1 MVADTVQSPLLKGIT
16 IRYLLAYAEENELYG
31 RLISSIHER
40 LPEYDEA
47 RILDTKSWIPQKDFK
62 QILRCF
68 KEISG
73 LWNPRNYNILGRAI
87 PTTGDM
93 VPYYASMLAGPEA
106 IIKISQRIN
115 HSFNTD
121 QEIMI
126 ESIKHERDKMLMR
139 FVTATV
145 QHYMLPST
153 ETPYLEMVTA
163 ALGYWEGVPQ
173 LWGWPETGETRFN
186 EVQLTLAELVERDF
200 AYLSLK
206 YSEKGRDVLFND
218 KKVGEFVDVTGLGD
232 FKMKF
237 GYEPREE
244 FLAKPL
250 KEFRPVKIVEDVNIS
265 FDKKA
270 GENTSRNPDTDEEII
285 FKKGELYGMPC
296 NRYTV
301 KIPEFSLLHRVSLF
315 LKNISAIIGTKKS
328 NEDDKKRKFLKMVS
342 PEIAMGY
349 AMDAQRREA
358 EKAAEANRRLAEE
371 YKRRAEESLAHAKD
385 IEKLLQRFAHDVG
398 NTLGTATT
406 MSALLAERVSALE
419 DKTDAKELKRIIP
432 DFGDIKYRT
441 QALHVLVERSTKVAS
456 ATRILLDN
464 DPKKI
469 DNLSQPIDVKTIAEQ
484 FLKMNITVDNLIMA
498 NSAKNSALPFDC
510 HILRGETHFEEGTYT
525 MMLYEDLFTSALY
538 NFYRNSNRA
547 VSSNP
552 NPLIYIKG
560 RDLTDKI
567 ELVFGD
573 NGIGMN
579 DETRRAILERRSV
592 VSGEGTGLGYFTIWR
607 LVGHYKG
614 ALDIKSEKGKG
625 CEVIIV
631 LPKGNITPNST
642 DEYYV

>member
-1 MVADTVQSPLLKGIT
+1 MTADTVQSPLLKGIT
-16 IRYLLAYAEENELYG
+16 IRYLLAYAEENELYD
-31 RLISSIHER
+31 RLIKSVHER

-73 LWNPRNYNILGRAI
+73 LWNPRNYNVLGKAI

-106 IIKISQRIN
+106 IIKISPRIN

-121 QEIMI
+121 QEIVI
-126 ESIKHERDKMLMR
+126 ENISHEKDRLLMN

-173 LWGWPETGETRFN
+173 LWGWPETGETRYN

-200 AYLSLK
+200 AYLSFK

-218 KKVGEFVDVTGLGD
+218 KKVGEFVDVTVLDD

-250 KEFRPVKIVEDVNIS
+250 KEFRPVKIIEDVKIS
-265 FDKKA
+265 LDKKA
-270 GENTSRNPDTDEEII
+270 GENTSRNSGNDEEII

-301 KIPEFSLLHRVSLF
+301 KIPEFSFRHRMYFF
-315 LKNISAIIGTKKS
+315 LKNLAANISLTKG
-328 NEDDKKRKFLKMVS
+328 NEDNRKRRFLKRVS

-358 EKAAEANRRLAEE
+358 EKAAEANRRL
-371 YKRRAEESLAHAKD
+371 AEESLAHAKD

-406 MSALLAERVSALE
+406 MSALLSERVSALE
-419 DKTDAKELKRIIP
+419 HNTDAQELKRIIP
-432 DFGDIKYRT
+432 NFGDIKYRS
-441 QALHVLVERSTKVAS
+441 QALRVLVERSTRVAS

-469 DNLSQPIDVKTIAEQ
+469 DDLSQPTDVKTISEQ

-498 NSAKNSALPFDC
+498 NSAKNSAFPSDYP
-510 HILRGETHFEEGTYT
+510 ILKGNVHFEEGTYT
-525 MMLYEDLFTSALY
+525 LMLYEDLFTSALY

-547 VSSNP
+547 VNSNP
-552 NPLIYIKG
+552 NPLIYIRG
-560 RDLTDKI
+560 WDLNDKI
-567 ELVFGD
+567 KLVFGD

-592 VSGEGTGLGYFTIWR
+592 VSGEGTGLGYFTIWG
-607 LVGHYKG
+607 LVDHYKG
-614 ALDIKSEKGKG
+614 TLDIKSEKGKG

-631 LPKGNITPNST
+631 LPKGNITTGST
-642 DEYYV
+642 NEYYV